1 MSRIANPCCPLLT
14 ADCPLPTTYC
24 LRPTA
29 CHRPLPTALCPL
41 PLPTAFFAPRFA
53 FSYTSGLPIAL
64 RQPLFASDF
73 ESEARLAAFLKVVF
87 MLELAKDQTTVDQR
101 VVLRKL
107 RVWILALAA
116 ACLLAGVGV
125 GAMLSG
131 RPTVAQNE
139 VQIAH
144 APEALS
150 ASFAEIAKRVEPAVV
165 NIETMTAAP
174 EIVEKDN
181 EDNDDPL
188 SNNPLLDMFR
198 RQSRRPSRGVGSGF
212 IVSSK
217 GYILTNEHVVEGS
230 SRIIVGLQ
238 SGEEYR
244 GRVIGIDEETDV
256 AVVKID
262 APRDLPTVTLGDSN
276 AAQVGDWV
284 LAIGSPFGLEQ
295 TVTAGIISKKERETP
310 YFTNFQRFLQTDA
323 AINRGNSGGPLVNMR
338 GEVIGINSQ
347 IATSTGDYNGIGF
360 ALPASEA
367 SFVYQ
372 QIVSNGKVRRG
383 YLGVTLDSVKD
394 EFARVYGLPEAKGA
408 IIMDVQE
415 TKDGQPTPAAKA
427 GMQKLDIIT
436 EFNGQPVVSA
446 QDLIQKVA
454 GTPVGNSAS
463 FTFFRDRE
471 GKLEKHSANIVL
483 GERPP
488 PQQLRDPAE
497 TAPPKKDA
505 DPKGNGLHLGIT
517 LTELTPQL
525 VTEKRLAGVRGL
537 YIKDVDPNGLASEVR
552 VAGQPALT
560 EGDVITRINRLPVTT
575 LAEFQRVL
583 SGLKAGDPIVL
594 QVSRYSRALDRVTT
608 RIVQFTYQ

>member
-1 MSRIANPCCPLLT
+1 MFELT
-14 ADCPLPTTYC
+14 
-24 LRPTA
+24 
-29 CHRPLPTALCPL
+29 
-41 PLPTAFFAPRFA
+41 
-53 FSYTSGLPIAL
+53 
-64 RQPLFASDF
+64 
-73 ESEARLAAFLKVVF
+73 
-87 MLELAKDQTTVDQR
+87 KDQTTVDQR
-101 VVLRKL
+101 VILRKL
-107 RVWILALAA
+107 RVWIIALAA

-139 VQIAH
+139 AQIAR

-181 EDNDDPL
+181 EDNDPL

-244 GRVIGIDEETDV
+244 GRVIGIDEETDL

-276 AAQVGDWV
+276 ATQVGDWV

-310 YFTNFQRFLQTDA
+310 PFSNFQRFLQTDA

-338 GEVIGINSQ
+338 GEVIGVNSQ

-372 QIVSNGKVRRG
+372 QIVSGGKVRRG

-394 EFARVYGLPEAKGA
+394 EFARVYGLSEAKGA

-427 GMQKLDIIT
+427 GMAKLDIIT
-436 EFNGQPVVSA
+436 EFNGQPVANA

-463 FTFFRDRE
+463 FTFLRERD
-471 GKLEKHSANIVL
+471 GKLEKHTANVVL

-488 PQQLRDPAE
+488 PPQLRDPPEA
-497 TAPPKKDA
+497 TPPRKQA

-525 VTEKRLAGVRGL
+525 LSEKRMTGVRGL
-537 YIKDVDPNGLASEVR
+537 YIKEVDPNGLASEVR
-552 VAGQPALT
+552 VGGQAVLA
-560 EGDVITRINRLPVTT
+560 EGDVITRINRVPVTT